1 MSNFYQTLKHNYKNR
16 YQRCLIS
23 TEDIN
28 TRIKVFRKILDLNVE
43 MENKEKNYKIRSVII
58 TKDFL
63 QKSLTTKK
71 TLREREVLLKLYKK
85 FNYSLKLKK
94 KYNSNLLKLSNLNAD
109 FSTYVYL
116 GNQVIKLKQLNELQK
131 LNCILKI
138 NDITIRNFKKKNH
151 KLVPYIK
158 KNIIFEKET
167 TLKYA
172 KKFINYHK

>member
-1 MSNFYQTLKHNYKNR
+1 M
-16 YQRCLIS
+16 
-23 TEDIN
+23 
-28 TRIKVFRKILDLNVE
+28 
-43 MENKEKNYKIRSVII
+43 
-58 TKDFL
+58 
-63 QKSLTTKK
+63 
-71 TLREREVLLKLYKK
+71 
-85 FNYSLKLKK
+85 
-94 KYNSNLLKLSNLNAD
+94 
-109 FSTYVYL
+109 
-116 GNQVIKLKQLNELQK
+116 IKLKQLNELQK

>member
-1 MSNFYQTLKHNYKNR
+1 MSNFYQTLKHNYKNK
-16 YQRCLIS
+16 YKRCLIS

-85 FNYSLKLKK
+85 INYSLKLKK
-94 KYNSNLLKLSNLNAD
+94 KYNSN
-109 FSTYVYL
+109 
-116 GNQVIKLKQLNELQK
+116 
-131 LNCILKI
+131 
-138 NDITIRNFKKKNH
+138 
-151 KLVPYIK
+151 
-158 KNIIFEKET
+158 
-167 TLKYA
+167 
-172 KKFINYHK
+172 